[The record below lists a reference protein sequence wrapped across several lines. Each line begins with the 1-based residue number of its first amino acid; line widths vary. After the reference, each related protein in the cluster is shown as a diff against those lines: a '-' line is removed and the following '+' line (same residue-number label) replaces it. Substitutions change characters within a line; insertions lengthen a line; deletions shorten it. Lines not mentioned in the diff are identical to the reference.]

1 MGLAV
6 LILALLQAHT
16 LRRVLAGSCL
26 SGGAVTCEECLKLGP
41 QCAWCSQEDFIDDSG
56 SSERCGTFE
65 NLLQRRCQLEFIDMP
80 SSQLIVVRNK
90 SLSLSNQRSEG
101 KATQMLPQKLTLKL
115 RPGRPVT
122 VRVDVRQLEDY
133 PVDLYYLMDVSASLI
148 EDLERIKELGSS
160 LSTEMAKLTSNFKLG
175 FGSFV
180 EKPVSP
186 FIKTT
191 APDLANPCWQHHVN
205 CLPPFGYKHLLALTE
220 DTNKFNEVVQKQSI
234 SANIDMLEAGF
245 DAIMQAAVCKEKIGW
260 RNDSLHLLVF
270 VTDADTHFGMD
281 SKLAGI
287 VIPNDGKCHLDSNS
301 EYYKSTVMEY
311 PSLGQLI
318 EKLVEN
324 NILLIFAVTDK
335 QVNVYKNYVNFIPGA
350 TVDMLE
356 KDSENILQ
364 LIIKAYKELRSEVEM
379 EVTGDTEGVRMSF
392 TAICQDGTI
401 HPGQRKCS
409 HLHLGDMVSFNVTIE
424 LAECLKKPKHIVI
437 KPVGLRDTLEI
448 EIQAACSC
456 QCQARAEHNSSKCS
470 DGNGS
475 FQCGVCVCDAGRLGP
490 HCECTE
496 DSIHTSTCKHSWDN
510 TTCNSRGDCY
520 CGQCVCHLS
529 EFGRIYGALCQC
541 DDFSCVRFKGLQC
554 GGHGICDCGECDCD
568 PGWTSEYCNC
578 TTNMEPCVA
587 TDGTLCSR
595 RGECICGKCACTHPG
610 ASGETCEKCPTCGD
624 PCTSKRSC
632 VECYFSGM
640 NESTECNEKCREI
653 DATVNQ
659 TSDCQKCKSVYCAL
673 KIENDCTMSFQFLED
688 EHGRSFLYDLKQTGC
703 PLPPNIAMIVLGVSL
718 AILVVGLVILSIWKM
733 LISIH
738 DRKEVAKFES
748 ERAKAK
754 WETGTNP
761 LYKGSTS
768 TFKNVT
774 YGKQKDSITVGN

>member
-1 MGLAV
+1 MCLPIEVSLFGL
-6 LILALLQAHT
+6 LLGMQILMCDPICFQ
-16 LRRVLAGSCL
+16 
-26 SGGAVTCEECLKLGP
+26 
-41 QCAWCSQEDFIDDSG
+41 DFIDDSG

-659 TSDCQKCKSVYCAL
+659 TSVFPD
-673 KIENDCTMSFQFLED
+673 
-688 EHGRSFLYDLKQTGC
+688 TGC